1 MRRFKRTTT
10 NSLHGRQEEGRGVTG
25 LLCRKLLAMTKGV
38 TGTRLNHPLTPPA
51 WRGIKHPATSG
62 TPLQRGITRMLH
74 ATSLLFMFLF
84 TALFAQT
91 VTLFETDFEAADH
104 GWTMANG
111 TQTNQWHVGTAT
123 HAPGG
128 GSRSAYI
135 SNDGGVSNVYTS
147 TSRSLVHMYRVI
159 SLPEGATDIVL
170 TFDAKCNRV

>member
-10 NSLHGRQEEGRGVTG
+10 NSLQGRHTNRRGEPVCSPSTEGRHVGQPLKRKADWKSALQKLGKHVC
-25 LLCRKLLAMTKGV
+25 LLLLI
-38 TGTRLNHPLTPPA
+38 LTFT
-51 WRGIKHPATSG
+51 I
-62 TPLQRGITRMLH
+62 
-74 ATSLLFMFLF
+74 